1 MTRENPIKQLN
12 EWKIILTIS
21 NRLKEKILKVKYFK
35 NFNTKAKLYSAGDFA
50 HIPLRRQLH
59 TGQDKTQNRY
69 GKVLPKLWSI
79 NISYV

>member
-12 EWKIILTIS
+12 EWKIVLTIS
-21 NRLKEKILKVKYFK
+21 NCLKEKISKVKYFK

-59 TGQDKTQNRY
+59 TGQDKTQKWC
-69 GKVLPKLWSI
+69 GKVLPKLLSI
-79 NISYV
+79 KLSFV